1 MRFSPLVGRRR
12 EGVWLPWFLLT
23 PAVVFISVI
32 TIYPFIYGVY
42 LSLCDFTLMG
52 VSFRGFENFLNLFRD
67 ERFLNSLK
75 ITLIFVFSA
84 VSLEFLIGLGVAILL
99 NRPFRGKTV
108 IAPLIYIPM
117 IMAPIAVALMWRMLY
132 SPEFGP
138 VNFFLLSSGLI
149 SRQIAWLSESGF
161 ALLSLVIVDTWQW
174 SPFMFLVLYAGL
186 QSIPTELSEVA
197 QIDGASGWKIFRH
210 VTLPLL
216 SPFVILAFLFRL
228 MDAFK
233 VFDSISVLTK
243 GGPGTSTEVVS
254 WLSYLTG
261 FTYFRLGYA
270 AAMAII
276 LYIFVMIISQV
287 LLRFV
292 SLEV

>member
-1 MRFSPLVGRRR
+1 MRFFPLVGRRR
-12 EGVWLPWFLLT
+12 EGIWLPWFLLT
-23 PAVVFISVI
+23 PAIVLISVI
-32 TIYPFIYGVY
+32 TIYPFVYGVY

-75 ITLIFVFSA
+75 ITLIFVFSV

-197 QIDGASGWKIFRH
+197 QIDGASGWKILRH